1 VFKVKKDPDGNMV
14 KYKARLVA
22 KGYAQHQGVDFD
34 EVFAPVARMETVRML
49 LALAAHSGWEVH
61 HMDVKSAFLNGD
73 LREQV
78 YVHQPPGFVNS
89 GEAGKVLKLNEA
101 LYGLRQAPPAWNAP
115 LDQELMELGFR
126 CSVLEHAVYRRGE
139 KDSFLLVVVYVDD
152 LIICG
157 PNVGEIN
164 KFKQQMMK
172 SFKMSDLGLLSYYL
186 GIEVKQKNGEITIS
200 QSAYTGRILEMAR
213 MTGCNPCTIPMDPRL
228 QLTKETA
235 GAPVDPSR
243 YRSIIGSLRYLVN
256 TRPDIAFA
264 VGMVSRF
271 MEAPRDEHWQAV
283 KQILRYLAGTAGHGC
298 VYGAGARRLQ
308 SLVGFSDSDHA
319 GDRNDRKSTTGIVFF
334 LGGNLI
340 TWDSQKQKV
349 VALSSCEAEYIAA
362 AAAACQGVWLSRLL
376 AELVGDGTAEKFKL
390 FVDNQSAIE
399 LSKNPVHH
407 DRSKHIE
414 GVFGLAARC
423 DKAAVNFLLYKSC
436 CELIAVKKLKVVW
449 FTLL

>member
-1 VFKVKKDPDGNMV
+1 
-14 KYKARLVA
+14 
-22 KGYAQHQGVDFD
+22 
-34 EVFAPVARMETVRML
+34 
-49 LALAAHSGWEVH
+49 
-61 HMDVKSAFLNGD
+61 
-73 LREQV
+73 
-78 YVHQPPGFVNS
+78 
-89 GEAGKVLKLNEA
+89 
-101 LYGLRQAPPAWNAP
+101 
-115 LDQELMELGFR
+115 
-126 CSVLEHAVYRRGE
+126 
-139 KDSFLLVVVYVDD
+139 
-152 LIICG
+152 
-157 PNVGEIN
+157 
-164 KFKQQMMK
+164 
-172 SFKMSDLGLLSYYL
+172 
-186 GIEVKQKNGEITIS
+186 
-200 QSAYTGRILEMAR
+200 
-213 MTGCNPCTIPMDPRL
+213 
-228 QLTKETA
+228 
-235 GAPVDPSR
+235 
-243 YRSIIGSLRYLVN
+243 
-256 TRPDIAFA
+256 
-264 VGMVSRF
+264 

-298 VYGAGARRLQ
+298 VYGAGAGRLQ
-308 SLVGFSDSDHA
+308 SLVETGFSDSDHA